1 GLTPK
6 SVERYRQ
13 VVKFQIVPH
22 LGATL
27 LQKLRPAQVHEWH
40 STLLREGGHRGRRLT
55 THTVAHAHRV
65 LHRGLARAV
74 QLELV
79 ARNVASAVS
88 PPKIEAPEVEIL
100 NAEQMADVLA
110 RLHGHALHPIAAFAL
125 GTGMRRGE
133 ICALPWGAVDLEA

>member
-1 GLTPK
+1 RRGASSWRLKFEAGERDSAGKRRTRFVTVRGTKKDALRELTRLLAEVDKGTAVDPSRVTIAEYLNGWLDGNHGLTPK

-40 STLLREGGHRGRRLT
+40 ATLLREGGHRARPLT

-65 LHRGLARAV
+65 LHRGLA
-74 QLELV
+74 
-79 ARNVASAVS
+79 
-88 PPKIEAPEVEIL
+88 
-100 NAEQMADVLA
+100 
-110 RLHGHALHPIAAFAL
+110 
-125 GTGMRRGE
+125 
-133 ICALPWGAVDLEA
+133 